1 MNKAVMNKAVMNKA
15 VMNKAVMNKAVMN
28 KEEMKSEYVTQVDL
42 DFGKLDGL
50 LAVVIQD
57 AMTQRVL
64 MVGFMNAEAYARTLE
79 TGFVV
84 FFSRSR
90 NKLWMKGETSGHTLQ
105 VVAMSTDCDRDA
117 LLITVKA
124 NGPGVCHE
132 GFESCFS
139 RTRVNNNWIVS
150 DPQTFSPN
158 DVYSDTKEV
167 VK

>member
-1 MNKAVMNKAVMNKA
+1 MNKANTIQDQSILA
-15 VMNKAVMNKAVMN
+15 
-28 KEEMKSEYVTQVDL
+28 TDL
-42 DFGKLDGL
+42 DFDKLDGL

-57 AMTQRVL
+57 VVTHRVL

-139 RTRVNNNWIVS
+139 RTRVDNNWIVS
-150 DPQTFSPN
+150 DLKTFSPT

>member
-1 MNKAVMNKAVMNKA
+1 MNNE
-15 VMNKAVMNKAVMN
+15 VMN
-28 KEEMKSEYVTQVDL
+28 KEVMNKEVMNSENVTQADL

-57 AMTQRVL
+57 AVTQRVL
-64 MVGFMNAEAYARTLE
+64 MVGFMNAESYARTLE

-150 DPQTFSPN
+150 DPQTFSPT

-167 VK
+167 AK

>member
-1 MNKAVMNKAVMNKA
+1 
-15 VMNKAVMNKAVMN
+15 MN
-28 KEEMKSEYVTQVDL
+28 KELIKSENATQDQSRTMTDL
-42 DFGKLDGL
+42 DFDKLNGL

-57 AMTQRVL
+57 AVTQRVL
-64 MVGFMNAEAYARTLE
+64 MVGFMNAEAYERTLE

-90 NKLWMKGETSGHTLQ
+90 NKLWTKGETSGHTLQ

-150 DPQTFSPN
+150 DPRTFSPT
-158 DVYSDTKEV
+158 DVYSDTKEA

>member
-1 MNKAVMNKAVMNKA
+1 MNKE
-15 VMNKAVMNKAVMN
+15 VMN
-28 KEEMKSEYVTQVDL
+28 KEVMNSENVTQVDL
-42 DFGKLDGL
+42 DFEKLDGL

-105 VVAMSTDCDRDA
+105 VVSMSTDCDRDA
-117 LLITVKA
+117 LLISVNA
-124 NGPGVCHE
+124 AGPGVCHE

-139 RTRVNNNWIVS
+139 RTRVNDNWIIS
-150 DPQTFSPN
+150 DPQTFSPT

>member
-1 MNKAVMNKAVMNKA
+1 MNNE
-15 VMNKAVMNKAVMN
+15 VMN
-28 KEEMKSEYVTQVDL
+28 KEVMNNENVTQADL

-150 DPQTFSPN
+150 DPQTFSPT

>member
-1 MNKAVMNKAVMNKA
+1 
-15 VMNKAVMNKAVMN
+15 MN
-28 KEEMKSEYVTQVDL
+28 KELIKSENATQDQSRTMTDL
-42 DFGKLDGL
+42 DFDKLNGL
-50 LAVVIQD
+50 LAVIIQD
-57 AMTQRVL
+57 AVTQRVL
-64 MVGFMNAEAYARTLE
+64 MVGFMNAEAYERTLE

-150 DPQTFSPN
+150 DPRTFSPT
-158 DVYSDTKEV
+158 DVYSDTKEA

>member
-1 MNKAVMNKAVMNKA
+1 MKA
-15 VMNKAVMNKAVMN
+15 
-28 KEEMKSEYVTQVDL
+28 DL
-42 DFGKLDGL
+42 DFDKLDGL
-50 LAVVIQD
+50 LAVIIQD
-57 AMTQRVL
+57 SVTQRVL
-64 MVGFMNAEAYARTLE
+64 MLGFMNEEAYARTLE

-105 VVAMSTDCDRDA
+105 VVAMSTDSDRDA
-117 LLITVKA
+117 LLISVKTA
-124 NGPGVCHE
+124 GPGVCHE

-150 DPQTFSPN
+150 YPQTFSPT

-167 VK
+167 TK

>member
-1 MNKAVMNKAVMNKA
+1 MNKAVMNSE
-15 VMNKAVMNKAVMN
+15 
-28 KEEMKSEYVTQVDL
+28 KEIQDQSISTTDL
-42 DFGKLDGL
+42 DFDKLNGL

-57 AMTQRVL
+57 AKTNRVL
-64 MVGFMNAEAYARTLE
+64 MVGFMNAESYARTLE

-117 LLITVKA
+117 LLIMVKA

-150 DPQTFSPN
+150 DPQTFSPT

>member
-1 MNKAVMNKAVMNKA
+1 MNNE
-15 VMNKAVMNKAVMN
+15 VMN
-28 KEEMKSEYVTQVDL
+28 KEVRNNENVTQADL

-124 NGPGVCHE
+124 NGPGICHE

-139 RTRVNNNWIVS
+139 RTRVNNKWIVS
-150 DPQTFSPN
+150 DPQTFSPT

>member
-1 MNKAVMNKAVMNKA
+1 MNKAVMN
-15 VMNKAVMNKAVMN
+15 
-28 KEEMKSEYVTQVDL
+28 SENTTQDQSITTTDL
-42 DFGKLDGL
+42 DFDKLNGL

-57 AMTQRVL
+57 AKTQRVL
-64 MVGFMNAEAYARTLE
+64 MVGFMNAESYARTLE

-150 DPQTFSPN
+150 DPQTFSPT

-167 VK
+167 AK

>member
-1 MNKAVMNKAVMNKA
+1 
-15 VMNKAVMNKAVMN
+15 MN
-28 KEEMKSEYVTQVDL
+28 KEVTKKEVMNSENVTQADL

-57 AMTQRVL
+57 VVTHRVL
-64 MVGFMNAEAYARTLE
+64 MVGFMNAESYARTLE

-150 DPQTFSPN
+150 DPQTFSPT

-167 VK
+167 AK

>member
-1 MNKAVMNKAVMNKA
+1 MN
-15 VMNKAVMNKAVMN
+15 
-28 KEEMKSEYVTQVDL
+28 SENATQDQSRTMTDL
-42 DFGKLDGL
+42 DFDKLNGL

-57 AMTQRVL
+57 AVTQRVL
-64 MVGFMNAEAYARTLE
+64 MVGFMNAEAYERTLE

-139 RTRVNNNWIVS
+139 RTRVNNNWIV
-150 DPQTFSPN
+150 
-158 DVYSDTKEV
+158 
-167 VK
+167 

>member
-1 MNKAVMNKAVMNKA
+1 
-15 VMNKAVMNKAVMN
+15 MN
-28 KEEMKSEYVTQVDL
+28 KEVTKKEAMNSANVTQVDL
-42 DFGKLDGL
+42 DFEKLDGL

-105 VVAMSTDCDRDA
+105 VVSMSTDCDRDA

-150 DPQTFSPN
+150 DPQTFSPT

-167 VK
+167 AK

>member
-1 MNKAVMNKAVMNKA
+1 MNKSNTIQDQ
-15 VMNKAVMNKAVMN
+15 
-28 KEEMKSEYVTQVDL
+28 SISTTDL
-42 DFGKLDGL
+42 DFDKLNGL

-57 AMTQRVL
+57 SVTQRVL
-64 MVGFMNAEAYARTLE
+64 MVGFMNAESYARTLE

-117 LLITVKA
+117 LLIMVKA

-150 DPQTFSPN
+150 DPQTFSPT
-158 DVYSDTKEV
+158 DVYLSLIHI
-167 VK
+167 

>member
-1 MNKAVMNKAVMNKA
+1 MNKSVMNKSVMNKS
-15 VMNKAVMNKAVMN
+15 VMNKVNGV
-28 KEEMKSEYVTQVDL
+28 QVDL

-57 AMTQRVL
+57 AVTQRVL
-64 MVGFMNAEAYARTLE
+64 MVGFMNAESYARTLE

-139 RTRVNNNWIVS
+139 RTRVNDNWIVT
-150 DPQTFSPN
+150 DPQTFSPT

>member
-1 MNKAVMNKAVMNKA
+1 
-15 VMNKAVMNKAVMN
+15 MN
-28 KEEMKSEYVTQVDL
+28 KEVIKSGNTTQDQSIAATDL
-42 DFGKLDGL
+42 DFDKLNGL

-57 AMTQRVL
+57 AETQRVL
-64 MVGFMNAEAYARTLE
+64 MVGFMNAESYARTLE

-105 VVAMSTDCDRDA
+105 VVAMATDCDRDA

-150 DPQTFSPN
+150 DPQTFSPT

-167 VK
+167 LK

>member
-1 MNKAVMNKAVMNKA
+1 
-15 VMNKAVMNKAVMN
+15 MN
-28 KEEMKSEYVTQVDL
+28 KEAMSSEKVMQADL

-64 MVGFMNAEAYARTLE
+64 MVGFMNAESYARTLE

-117 LLITVKA
+117 LLISVKA

-150 DPQTFSPN
+150 DPQTFSPT

-167 VK
+167 TK

>member
-1 MNKAVMNKAVMNKA
+1 MNEAVVNEAVMKA
-15 VMNKAVMNKAVMN
+15 
-28 KEEMKSEYVTQVDL
+28 DL
-42 DFGKLDGL
+42 DFDKLDGL
-50 LAVVIQD
+50 LAVIIQD
-57 AMTQRVL
+57 SVTQRVL
-64 MVGFMNAEAYARTLE
+64 MLGFMNEEAYARTLE

-117 LLITVKA
+117 LLVSVKTA
-124 NGPGVCHE
+124 GPGVCHE

-150 DPQTFSPN
+150 CPQTFSPT

-167 VK
+167 AK

>member
-1 MNKAVMNKAVMNKA
+1 
-15 VMNKAVMNKAVMN
+15 MN
-28 KEEMKSEYVTQVDL
+28 KEVTKKEAMSSEKVTQVDL

-64 MVGFMNAEAYARTLE
+64 MVGFMNAESYARTLE

-150 DPQTFSPN
+150 DPQTFSPT

-167 VK
+167 SK

>member
-1 MNKAVMNKAVMNKA
+1 
-15 VMNKAVMNKAVMN
+15 MNKAVMN
-28 KEEMKSEYVTQVDL
+28 KEKMNSAYVTPVDL

-150 DPQTFSPN
+150 DPQTFSPT

>member
-1 MNKAVMNKAVMNKA
+1 
-15 VMNKAVMNKAVMN
+15 MNKAVMN
-28 KEEMKSEYVTQVDL
+28 KEEMNSEYVTQVDL

-117 LLITVKA
+117 LLISVKTA
-124 NGPGVCHE
+124 GPGVCHE

-139 RTRVNNNWIVS
+139 RTRVNDNWIVS
-150 DPQTFSPN
+150 DPQTFSPT

>member
-1 MNKAVMNKAVMNKA
+1 MNNE
-15 VMNKAVMNKAVMN
+15 VMN
-28 KEEMKSEYVTQVDL
+28 KEVMNNENVTQADL

-105 VVAMSTDCDRDA
+105 VVAMSTDCDRDV

-150 DPQTFSPN
+150 DPQTFSPT

>member
-1 MNKAVMNKAVMNKA
+1 MNNE
-15 VMNKAVMNKAVMN
+15 VMN
-28 KEEMKSEYVTQVDL
+28 KEVMNSENVTQADL

-150 DPQTFSPN
+150 DPQTFSPT

>member
-1 MNKAVMNKAVMNKA
+1 
-15 VMNKAVMNKAVMN
+15 MNKAVMN

-150 DPQTFSPN
+150 DPQTFSPT

>member
-1 MNKAVMNKAVMNKA
+1 MNNEL
-15 VMNKAVMNKAVMN
+15 MN
-28 KEEMKSEYVTQVDL
+28 KEVMNSENVTQLDL

-57 AMTQRVL
+57 AVTQRVL
-64 MVGFMNAEAYARTLE
+64 MVGFMNAESYARTLE

-105 VVAMSTDCDRDA
+105 VVSMSTDCDRDA
-117 LLITVKA
+117 LLVKVKA

-150 DPQTFSPN
+150 DPQTFSPT

-167 VK
+167 AK

>member
-1 MNKAVMNKAVMNKA
+1 MNKSVMNKANT
-15 VMNKAVMNKAVMN
+15 
-28 KEEMKSEYVTQVDL
+28 TQDQSISTTDL
-42 DFGKLDGL
+42 DFDKLNGL

-57 AMTQRVL
+57 SVTQRVL
-64 MVGFMNAEAYARTLE
+64 MVGFMNAESYARTLE

-117 LLITVKA
+117 LLIMVKA

-150 DPQTFSPN
+150 DPQTFSPT

>member
-1 MNKAVMNKAVMNKA
+1 MNNE
-15 VMNKAVMNKAVMN
+15 VMN
-28 KEEMKSEYVTQVDL
+28 KEVMNNENVTQADL
-42 DFGKLDGL
+42 DFGKLNGL

-64 MVGFMNAEAYARTLE
+64 MVGFMNAESYARTLE

-150 DPQTFSPN
+150 DPQTFSPT

>member
-1 MNKAVMNKAVMNKA
+1 
-15 VMNKAVMNKAVMN
+15 
-28 KEEMKSEYVTQVDL
+28 
-42 DFGKLDGL
+42 
-50 LAVVIQD
+50 
-57 AMTQRVL
+57 

-105 VVAMSTDCDRDA
+105 VVSMSTDCDRDA
-117 LLITVKA
+117 LLISVKTA
-124 NGPGVCHE
+124 GPGVCHE

-150 DPQTFSPN
+150 DPQTFSPT

>member
-1 MNKAVMNKAVMNKA
+1 
-15 VMNKAVMNKAVMN
+15 MN
-28 KEEMKSEYVTQVDL
+28 KEVTKKEAMSSEKVTQVDL

-64 MVGFMNAEAYARTLE
+64 MVGFMNAESYARTLE

-117 LLITVKA
+117 LLISVKA

-150 DPQTFSPN
+150 DPQTFSPT

>member
-15 VMNKAVMNKAVMN
+15 VMN
-28 KEEMKSEYVTQVDL
+28 SENTIQNQSITTTDL
-42 DFGKLDGL
+42 DFDKLNGL

-57 AMTQRVL
+57 AKTQRVL
-64 MVGFMNAEAYARTLE
+64 MVGFMNAESYARTLE

-117 LLITVKA
+117 LLISVKA

-150 DPQTFSPN
+150 DPQTFSPT

-167 VK
+167 AK

>member
-1 MNKAVMNKAVMNKA
+1 MNKSVMNKVNTPPDH
-15 VMNKAVMNKAVMN
+15 
-28 KEEMKSEYVTQVDL
+28 SISTTDL
-42 DFGKLDGL
+42 DFDKLDGL

-64 MVGFMNAEAYARTLE
+64 MVGFMNAESYARTLE
-79 TGFVV
+79 PGFVV

-117 LLITVKA
+117 LLIMVKA

-150 DPQTFSPN
+150 DPQTFAPT

>member
-1 MNKAVMNKAVMNKA
+1 MNNEVMNSENVMQA
-15 VMNKAVMNKAVMN
+15 
-28 KEEMKSEYVTQVDL
+28 DL

-57 AMTQRVL
+57 SISQRVL
-64 MVGFMNAEAYARTLE
+64 MVGFMNAESYARTLE

-90 NKLWMKGETSGHTLQ
+90 DKLWMKGETSGHTLQ

-150 DPQTFSPN
+150 DPQTFSPI
-158 DVYSDTKEV
+158 DVYSDTKEA

>member
-1 MNKAVMNKAVMNKA
+1 MNNE
-15 VMNKAVMNKAVMN
+15 VMN
-28 KEEMKSEYVTQVDL
+28 KEAMSSEKVTQADL
-42 DFGKLDGL
+42 DFEKLDGL

-57 AMTQRVL
+57 VVTHRVL
-64 MVGFMNAEAYARTLE
+64 MVGFMNAESYARTLE

-150 DPQTFSPN
+150 DPQTFSPT

-167 VK
+167 AK

>member
-1 MNKAVMNKAVMNKA
+1 
-15 VMNKAVMNKAVMN
+15 MN
-28 KEEMKSEYVTQVDL
+28 KEVTKKEAMNSANVTQVDL
-42 DFGKLDGL
+42 DFEKLDGL

-150 DPQTFSPN
+150 DPQTFSPT

>member
-1 MNKAVMNKAVMNKA
+1 MNNE
-15 VMNKAVMNKAVMN
+15 VMN
-28 KEEMKSEYVTQVDL
+28 KEVRNSEDIPQLDL
-42 DFGKLDGL
+42 DFEKLDGL

-64 MVGFMNAEAYARTLE
+64 MVGFMNAESYARTLE

-150 DPQTFSPN
+150 DPQTFSPT

-167 VK
+167 SK

>member
-1 MNKAVMNKAVMNKA
+1 MNKAVMN
-15 VMNKAVMNKAVMN
+15 
-28 KEEMKSEYVTQVDL
+28 SENTTQDQSITTTDL
-42 DFGKLDGL
+42 DFDKLNGL

-57 AMTQRVL
+57 SVTQRVL
-64 MVGFMNAEAYARTLE
+64 MVGFMNAESYARTLE

-117 LLITVKA
+117 LLISVKA

-150 DPQTFSPN
+150 DPQTFSPT

-167 VK
+167 SK

>member
-1 MNKAVMNKAVMNKA
+1 MNKAVMNSE
-15 VMNKAVMNKAVMN
+15 
-28 KEEMKSEYVTQVDL
+28 KEIQDQSISTTDL
-42 DFGKLDGL
+42 DFDKLNGL

-64 MVGFMNAEAYARTLE
+64 MVGFMNAESYARTLE

-117 LLITVKA
+117 LLIMVKA

-150 DPQTFSPN
+150 DPQTFSPT